1 MAVVVGSNII
11 MVPQRNFC
19 MGQRGA
25 PYSLHPTAP
34 TWSDSVGHE
43 SILRQTNRQADRQT
57 DKHIEPQGK
66 RRSHVRFDICTSSTR
81 ALRAAIDNIPA
92 DWQCLR
98 RRLR

>member
-1 MAVVVGSNII
+1 MHMAVVVGSNII

-57 DKHIEPQGK
+57 NILS
-66 RRSHVRFDICTSSTR
+66 RRENVVVTFVLTFAHHRHVPSEQLSTIFR
-81 ALRAAIDNIPA
+81 PTGNA
-92 DWQCLR
+92 
-98 RRLR
+98 